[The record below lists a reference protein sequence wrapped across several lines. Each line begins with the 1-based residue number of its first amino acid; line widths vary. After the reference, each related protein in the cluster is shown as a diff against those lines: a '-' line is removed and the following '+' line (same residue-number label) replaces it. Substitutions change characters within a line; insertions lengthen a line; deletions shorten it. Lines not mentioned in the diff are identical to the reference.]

1 MHGNNEDFDSKQ
13 TPVLFFQTRARAQ
26 NRMSMNLVV
35 APRSSEKSDD
45 QLFWSGH
52 WALERRQPPEL
63 RPQLVI
69 LCRDLFAGS
78 FKSPSNILSLAPS
91 FFDQL
96 SSMAAMARCKANE
109 FVLTSR
115 LSFSQATLDGGEK
128 ELSQES
134 RVWLHRFP
142 CDFTGRNSG

>member
-1 MHGNNEDFDSKQ
+1 MRLLASISALVSHKSCGGLHARDDVVAAKIRRVHGNNEDFDSKQ

-35 APRSSEKSDD
+35 APRSSWSSEKSDD
-45 QLFWSGH
+45 QMFWSGHWALGTGH

-78 FKSPSNILSLAPS
+78 FKSPSNILSLAP
-91 FFDQL
+91 FLF
-96 SSMAAMARCKANE
+96 
-109 FVLTSR
+109 
-115 LSFSQATLDGGEK
+115 
-128 ELSQES
+128 
-134 RVWLHRFP
+134 
-142 CDFTGRNSG
+142 